1 MLLEDVVAPESK
13 FFLKSEWGPASD
25 DWPAVSF
32 SKQSVGRRMRGIYD
46 PSRDF
51 VIYVGTTSPINTPD
65 AAHRSRLLSLVSMD
79 LRAEYKTRDLIPPE
93 SWTWSQQEHGDRWM
107 YAFAITKAWT
117 LDDFPRAYDYT
128 PRAYRQL
135 GNPANFGGFVQL
147 DHGEA
152 ETIRNL
158 EVTEITLKKQAPTI
172 KAEARARLL
181 DAPRELR
188 QEVTRWATLIAQR
201 VAASNSPS
209 TRWNPLREANP
220 QVETME
226 MLFKKWEE
234 QKGFC
239 GLCQRPIPMP
249 AVLGL
254 LQPSPDRIDST
265 KVDYRSENVHITHL
279 GCNYA
284 KNKFSVDAFEDWLEV
299 VSGGIVCGP
308 SPTK

>member
-1 MLLEDVVAPESK
+1 MLLQDVAAPESK

-46 PSRDF
+46 PARDF
-51 VIYVGTTSPINTPD
+51 VIYVGTTNPVNTPD
-65 AAHRSRLLSLVSMD
+65 PAHRSRLLSQVSMD

-93 SWTWSQQEHGDRWM
+93 SWTWSQKEHGDRWM
-107 YAFAITKAWT
+107 YAFAITRAWT
-117 LDDFPRAYDYT
+117 LGGFPAAYEYT

-135 GNPANFGGFVQL
+135 GNPANFGGFVQI
-147 DHGEA
+147 DAQECEA
-152 ETIRNL
+152 IGGL
-158 EVTEITLKKQAPTI
+158 EVNSIALKKQAAGL
-172 KAEARARLL
+172 KADARARLL
-181 DAPRELR
+181 DARKELK
-188 QEVTRWATLIAQR
+188 QEVYRLAILIEQR
-201 VAASNSPS
+201 AAASNSAS

-220 QVETME
+220 RVETME
-226 MLFKKWEE
+226 MLFRKWEE

-249 AVLGL
+249 AVPGL

-265 KVDYRSENVHITHL
+265 KVDYRTENVQITHL

-284 KNKFSVDAFEDWLEV
+284 KNKFSVDDFEDWLEV
-299 VSGGIVCGP
+299 IGGGISSGA
-308 SPTK
+308 

>member
-1 MLLEDVVAPESK
+1 MLVQEVIIPESK

-32 SKQSVGRRMRGIYD
+32 SKQSVGRHVRGVYD
-46 PSRDF
+46 PARDF
-51 VIYVGTTSPINTPD
+51 VIYVGTTNPINTPD
-65 AAHRSRLLSLVSMD
+65 VGHRSRLLSLVSMD

-93 SWTWSQQEHGDRWM
+93 SWTWSQKEHGDRWM
-107 YAFAITKAWT
+107 YAFAITRAWT
-117 LDDFPRAYDYT
+117 LEKFPTVYDYA

-147 DHGEA
+147 DAQECEA
-152 ETIRNL
+152 IRSL
-158 EVTEITLKKQAPTI
+158 EMTEVSLKKQAAAI
-172 KAEARARLL
+172 KVEARARFL
-181 DAPRELR
+181 DSPKELK
-188 QEVTRWATLIAQR
+188 QEIYRWAALIEQR
-201 VAASNSPS
+201 VAASNSVL

-220 QVETME
+220 RSETME
-226 MLFKKWEE
+226 MLFKKWET

-249 AVLGL
+249 AVAGL

-265 KVDYRSENVHITHL
+265 KVDYRTENVHITHL

-284 KNKFSVDAFEDWLEV
+284 KNKFSVDDFEDWLEV
-299 VSGGIVCGP
+299 VSGVVARE
-308 SPTK
+308 SV